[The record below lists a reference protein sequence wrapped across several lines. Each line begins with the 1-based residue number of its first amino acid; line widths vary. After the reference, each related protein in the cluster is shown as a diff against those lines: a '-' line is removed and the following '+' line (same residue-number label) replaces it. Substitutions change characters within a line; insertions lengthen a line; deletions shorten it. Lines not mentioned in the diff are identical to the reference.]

1 MTDALAREITKAG
14 SLARAMISE
23 YVGWRDKIAYNKE
36 TTHGMYMETL
46 DFVNFR
52 VETADSCLL
61 LIENR
66 RIADALGLCRAL
78 LENHLL
84 FMLMCRGTKFF
95 RWRDLSNLTEGDFKK
110 VLAAEQADLQQ
121 AQTDGKT
128 TCLAVERYPRAKRHL
143 MYVFEGLNSPDADVP
158 SFRIPAHY
166 FHFREF
172 HPETMRLKDENYFQY
187 YEPTPEA
194 KKADKKHRMDQETRY
209 RFYLSYDSLLTCL
222 ELNGLANDALQDRI
236 EAHYTFLGKFLHPTH
251 NAARDLH
258 EHANVHNGWT
268 QIGMDQQYTQ
278 TAVLLACLYVC
289 YLLAAILDEAAS
301 LFEQAPAEYMTDPG
315 TTALR
320 SATARVSAEFPYFW
334 FLFNDPPLYD
344 RFAYCSTHASTEEL
358 AEWGGYAN
366 VPFDRV
372 PFSRYIYDHLKHALG
387 GWSNSRCG
395 VYRSPLA

>member
-14 SLARAMISE
+14 SLARALISE
-23 YVGWRDKIAYNKE
+23 YVDWRDKIVYNKE

-95 RWRDLSNLTEGDFKK
+95 KLEDIQLTGAEFKK
-110 VLAAEQADLQQ
+110 RLREKQAELKQLQEE
-121 AQTDGKT
+121 GKAV
-128 TCLAVERYPRAKRHL
+128 CLAVEEYPRRRGHL
-143 MYVFEGLNSPDADVP
+143 MYVFEGLNSPDLP
-158 SFRIPAHY
+158 GFRIPAHY

-172 HPETMRLKDENYFQY
+172 HPESMRLKDENYFQY
-187 YEPTPEA
+187 YELPHEA
-194 KKADKKHRMDQETRY
+194 KKAVRTHRLDQEARY

-222 ELNGLANDALQDRI
+222 ELNGLADDALQARI

-258 EHANVHNGWT
+258 EHANVHDGGT
-268 QIGMDQQYTQ
+268 RIGMDRQYTQ

-289 YLLAAILDEAAS
+289 YLLAVILDEAAG

-315 TTALR
+315 TTDLR
-320 SATARVSAEFPYFW
+320 AATARVPAAFPYFW

-344 RFAYCSTHASTEEL
+344 RFVYCSTHASTEEL
-358 AEWGGYAN
+358 AEWGGYAH

-372 PFSRYIYDHLKHALG
+372 PFSQYIYDHLKHALG
-387 GWSNSRCG
+387 GWSNSRCR